1 MIGVCTMEENKS
13 TPRYEKIALDI
24 ANAIYKGQYEEGD
37 KLYGRSTLAGT
48 YNVSPETIRR
58 AIKILED
65 VGVVESSKGSGI
77 TIISKEK
84 AYKYIS
90 RFKNIESVTSYR
102 IKLEELFDKKREI
115 EDEILQIVDRIIERS
130 SILSNITAL
139 TPFELEITDRCHFI
153 GKSIGE
159 FNFWQNTGATIV
171 GIRRNNETIL
181 SPGPYATLENGD
193 ILLIIGEDGVVESV
207 KRFLEED

>member
-1 MIGVCTMEENKS
+1 MEENRS

-84 AYKYIS
+84 AFKYIN

-102 IKLEELFDKKREI
+102 IKLQELFDKKNEI
-115 EDEILQIVDRIIERS
+115 EEEILQIVDRIIERS
-130 SILSNITAL
+130 SVLSNITAL
-139 TPFELEITDRCHFI
+139 TPFELEITDKCNFI
-153 GKSIGE
+153 GKTIGE
-159 FNFWQNTGATIV
+159 INFWQNTGATIV
-171 GIRRNNETIL
+171 GIRRRNETLL
-181 SPGPYATLENGD
+181 SPGPYATIERGD
-193 ILLIIGEDGVVESV
+193 ILLIIGEDGIVESV
-207 KRFLEED
+207 KRFLEGD

>member
-1 MIGVCTMEENKS
+1 MEENYS
-13 TPRYEKIALDI
+13 SPRYEKIALDI
-24 ANAIYKGQYEEGD
+24 ANAIYKGTYEEGE

-58 AIKILED
+58 AVKILED

-77 TIISKEK
+77 TVLSKEK
-84 AYKYIS
+84 AFKYIN

-102 IKLEELFDKKREI
+102 IKLTEQIEKRQKLEE
-115 EDEILQIVDRIIERS
+115 EILGTIDRIIERS
-130 SILSNITAL
+130 SILSHTTAL
-139 TPFELEITDRCHFI
+139 TPFELEISKECRMI

-159 FNFWQNTGATIV
+159 VNFWQNTGATIV

-181 SPGPYATLENGD
+181 SPGPYATMEEGD
-193 ILLIIGEDGVVESV
+193 ILLIIGEEEIVEAV
-207 KRFLEED
+207 KIFLEEE